1 MMGPATRMIV
11 DKGENLGYFMEPM
24 PKFIDFTKCDGC
36 GLCILGCTKGA
47 KWDAN
52 DFIKEINETENNTEI
67 LSNITV
73 TRSFMIITEST
84 VLRV

>member
-1 MMGPATRMIV
+1 
-11 DKGENLGYFMEPM
+11 MEPM
-24 PKFIDFTKCDGC
+24 PKFIDFNKCDSC

-67 LSNITV
+67 ISNFAVTKGISIKIKMVEGVEGIDTNGKKTV
-73 TRSFMIITEST
+73 TIC
-84 VLRV
+84 